1 MSGGRFAFPRDQLR
15 ARTVRGALI
24 TAGFLVLIDG
34 LVVAQG
40 LVVTRLLGPE
50 LIGLY
55 GVVTVTTMTII
66 ALKRVGIDEAFVQQ
80 DEQGQEAEFQRAF
93 TLELGTSV
101 VFAALLCALA
111 PAVAA
116 LYGDDRLTG
125 LMLATAYLPIAF
137 ALQAPLW
144 VFFRR
149 MEYGRQ
155 RALQAIQPVVSFAVT
170 VPLAATGFGVYA
182 LVVGPLA
189 GYVLAVGAAIAASPY
204 RLRLRFDPATA
215 RRYLAFGVPTL
226 VATLATLV
234 VQQGQVLAF
243 DVSKGLIWAGYITL
257 AMTVT
262 RYIDRADQIVT
273 STVYP
278 AIAAIKGRTAT
289 LEELFVKSNRATL
302 LWALPYAAGVV
313 LFAGDLVSFVL
324 GEEWRDAVILL
335 QGLAVAALLQQA
347 GFNWFA
353 FYRAHGLARP
363 PAVEAAS
370 SGAAFVVLAVGGL
383 AVAGPGGFVAGRI
396 AGVAVAVAVRA
407 HYIRRMLPGVR
418 PWAVAGPG
426 LTALAAAAL
435 AVAAVRLALWGGAR
449 PLWQAL
455 LEGALF
461 LAVFA
466 AVAIRR
472 ERPLLAELRAGLRP
486 PGPAQQAPPGPV
498 TVAAD
503 A

>member
-1 MSGGRFAFPRDQLR
+1 MSGGRFAFPRDELR
-15 ARTVRGALI
+15 ARTVRGALV
-24 TAGFLVLIDG
+24 TAAFLVLIDG

-40 LVVTRLLGPE
+40 LIVTRLLGPE

-66 ALKRVGIDEAFVQQ
+66 ALKRVGIDEAYVQQ
-80 DEQGQEAEFQRAF
+80 DEEGQEAEFQRAF
-93 TLELGTSV
+93 TLELGTSLL
-101 VFAALLCALA
+101 FAVLLCALA

-144 VFFRR
+144 VFMRR

-170 VPLAATGFGVYA
+170 VPLAATGFGVYS

-189 GYVLAVGAAIAASPY
+189 GYVLAVAVAVAASPY

-243 DVSKGLIWAGYITL
+243 DLSEGLVWVGYLVL
-257 AMTVT
+257 AVTVT
-262 RYIDRADQIVT
+262 RYVDRADQIVT
-273 STVYP
+273 STLYP
-278 AIAAIKGRTAT
+278 AIAAIQHRTAT
-289 LEELFVKSNRATL
+289 LEELFTKSNRATV
-302 LWALPYAAGVV
+302 LWTSAYTAALV

-324 GEEWRDAVILL
+324 GEAWREAVILI
-335 QGLAVAALLQQA
+335 QGLAVAGWLQHL

-370 SGAAFVVLAVGGL
+370 SAAAFLVLAVPGL
-383 AVAGPGGFVAGRI
+383 VLLGVEGFVAGRI
-396 AGVAVAVAVRA
+396 AAVLVAVAIRA

-418 PWAVAGPG
+418 PGAVLGP
-426 LTALAAAAL
+426 AAL
-435 AVAAVRLALWGGAR
+435 AVAAAAGAVLALRLALWGGER
-449 PLWQAL
+449 GLGQAA
-455 LEGALF
+455 LEVVLF
-461 LAVFA
+461 VVLFA
-466 AVAIRR
+466 AVAIGR
-472 ERPLLAELRAGLRP
+472 ERQLLAELRGVSAPQGRRYAARRP
-486 PGPAQQAPPGPV
+486 
-498 TVAAD
+498 
-503 A
+503 

>member
-1 MSGGRFAFPRDQLR
+1 MPGGRFAFPRDELR
-15 ARTVRGALI
+15 ARTVRGALV
-24 TAGFLVLIDG
+24 TAAFLVLVDG

-66 ALKRVGIDEAFVQQ
+66 ALKRVGIDEAYVQQ
-80 DEQGQEAEFQRAF
+80 DEEGQEAEFQRAF

-101 VFAALLCALA
+101 VFALLLCALA

-116 LYGDDRLTG
+116 VYGDDRLVG

-144 VFFRR
+144 VFLRR

-170 VPLAATGFGVYA
+170 VPLAASGFGVYS

-189 GYVLAVGAAIAASPY
+189 GYVLAVGVTIAASPY

-243 DVSKGLIWAGYITL
+243 DVSEGLVWVGYLVL
-257 AMTVT
+257 AVTVT
-262 RYIDRADQIVT
+262 RYVDRADQIVT
-273 STVYP
+273 STLYP
-278 AIAAIKGRTAT
+278 AIAAIQNRTAT
-289 LEELFVKSNRATL
+289 LEELFTKSNRATL
-302 LWALPYAAGVV
+302 LWTLPYTAALV
-313 LFAGDLVSFVL
+313 LFAGDLVSFAL
-324 GEEWRDAVILL
+324 GEAWREAVILI
-335 QGLAVAALLQQA
+335 QGLAVAGLLQHL

-370 SGAAFVVLAVGGL
+370 SAAAFLLLAIPGLVLLGVE
-383 AVAGPGGFVAGRI
+383 GFVAGRI
-396 AGVAVAVAVRA
+396 AAVGVAVAVRA

-418 PWAVAGPG
+418 PAVMIGPA
-426 LTALAAAAL
+426 LVTTAIAAAAVL
-435 AVAAVRLALWGGAR
+435 TLRLALWGSDRGLGQAT
-449 PLWQAL
+449 LEAL
-455 LEGALF
+455 LFVAT
-461 LAVFA
+461 FA
-466 AVAIRR
+466 AVAVRR
-472 ERPLLAELRAGLRP
+472 ERPLLAELRGAIAPQERRYAARRP
-486 PGPAQQAPPGPV
+486 
-498 TVAAD
+498 
-503 A
+503 